1 VSYNLEARFRPG
13 AKLLSGEKQPPR
25 RLFQLLKSIDI
36 SMLLFMEI
44 NFGLQRLTMHNAASF
59 KAKIQKQKLTILLWN
74 NAFCVSNRVKVKKRI
89 H

>member
-1 VSYNLEARFRPG
+1 
-13 AKLLSGEKQPPR
+13 
-25 RLFQLLKSIDI
+25 
-36 SMLLFMEI
+36 MLLFMEI